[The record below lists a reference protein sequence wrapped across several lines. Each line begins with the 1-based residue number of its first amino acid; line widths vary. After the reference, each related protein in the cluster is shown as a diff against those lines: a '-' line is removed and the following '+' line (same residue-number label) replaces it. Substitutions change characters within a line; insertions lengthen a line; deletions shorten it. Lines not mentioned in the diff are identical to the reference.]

1 VLLLDRKNDREI
13 ITLNH
18 SMFRIKIDSCFIHFG
33 SSLGSFSRDQ
43 CYTQTMRA
51 EIQIFRAACETLIR
65 LDGLTAEEREA
76 AASCARELEREVL
89 SSYCYQHYV
98 KPASNPVEST
108 MRPEV
113 LEFMRACEKLIGDG
127 LTNEECEAVASAIT
141 QKLETKVYPICLS

>member
-1 VLLLDRKNDREI
+1 
-13 ITLNH
+13 
-18 SMFRIKIDSCFIHFG
+18 
-33 SSLGSFSRDQ
+33 
-43 CYTQTMRA
+43 MRA

-89 SSYCYQHYV
+89 SSYCDQHY
-98 KPASNPVEST
+98 ST

-141 QKLETKVYPICLS
+141 QKLETKVYPICPSNDQPSPDRCAPFR